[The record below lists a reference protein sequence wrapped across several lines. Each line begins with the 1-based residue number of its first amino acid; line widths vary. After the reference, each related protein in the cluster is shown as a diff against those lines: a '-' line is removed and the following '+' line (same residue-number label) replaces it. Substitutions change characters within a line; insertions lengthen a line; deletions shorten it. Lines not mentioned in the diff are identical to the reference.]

1 MAVTKYIVF
10 HLNDQKYS
18 MKLTKINGIEYVY
31 HVVPVPM
38 GPACIKGIIHL
49 RNEVIPVFSLKR
61 LFGMPEEAAETQ
73 LLITETHGMKLAIE
87 VDTVLGIVNVEEED
101 IKQIPMVVHTED
113 VVKLTLPESDQEE
126 IVISIAVDT
135 LMSDHEFGQIENA
148 LEKEMSGK

>member
-49 RNEVIPVFSLKR
+49 RNEVIPVSETTVWNAGGGSRDAAFDHR
-61 LFGMPEEAAETQ
+61 DTRYEAC
-73 LLITETHGMKLAIE
+73 
-87 VDTVLGIVNVEEED
+87 D
-101 IKQIPMVVHTED
+101 
-113 VVKLTLPESDQEE
+113 
-126 IVISIAVDT
+126 
-135 LMSDHEFGQIENA
+135 
-148 LEKEMSGK
+148 